1 MIIRGRKN
9 DDSNGRIAVSQFA
22 EDREAIS
29 VRQIDI
35 KQDEA
40 DVGMFLD
47 YVHCLTA
54 ARSFKYDG
62 LSLQLSQDRAQRLA
76 YQCMIVNN
84 KDFHEKLSV
93 IPWHGDPI

>member
-1 MIIRGRKN
+1 
-9 DDSNGRIAVSQFA
+9 
-22 EDREAIS
+22 
-29 VRQIDI
+29 
-35 KQDEA
+35 
-40 DVGMFLD
+40 MFLD

-62 LSLQLSQDRAQRLA
+62 FSLQLSQDGAQRLA

-93 IPWHGDPI
+93 IPWRGDPI